1 MAGPPPPP
9 GSSPGATPIRA
20 AAPAPSPGPAPG
32 PALTAAMAPTPIR
45 GRVLPLRPLTVADV
59 LDGSVRAVR
68 RVVGPTVALVLV
80 VLGPLQL
87 VTNLAIS
94 RIAPGFLGG
103 GLQGLFDP
111 EAFLTTEIAGPLVLV
126 NLFAGLL
133 GYLLSLVASAGV
145 VALLLALDRGEP
157 LSLGAALRVAVRVL
171 VAVLVASFLLSSLA
185 GSIALVVLVASVVV
199 LVVPVVGPLVFVLVV
214 LPVFVAGIALTV
226 ALTSVVVPVAVVE
239 RGGPIQ
245 TLTRAVTIVARRPL
259 AIAWITL
266 LMAVVVAILA
276 LAVQLPVVLLAGV
289 LPAGGWAVEALGT
302 TAGQLISVPLSAAA
316 ALLVYLDVRVRT
328 EGLDLE
334 VRARELAGA

>member
-1 MAGPPPPP
+1 VAGPPPPP
-9 GSSPGATPIRA
+9 GSLPMG
-20 AAPAPSPGPAPG
+20 GP
-32 PALTAAMAPTPIR
+32 PIR

-68 RVVGPTVALVLV
+68 RVVAPTLALVLV

-87 VTNLAIS
+87 LTNLALS
-94 RIAPGFLGG
+94 RIAPGLVGG
-103 GLQGLFDP
+103 GLAGLFDP
-111 EAFLTTEIAGPLVLV
+111 ESFLAAEFAVGPLVLV
-126 NLFAGLL
+126 NLLAGLL
-133 GYLLSLVASAGV
+133 GYLLSLIASAGV

-171 VAVLVASFLLSSLA
+171 LAVLVASFLLSSLA
-185 GSIALVVLVASVVV
+185 GSIGLAVLVASIVV
-199 LVVPVVGPLVFVLVV
+199 LVLPVIGPIVFVLVV
-214 LPVFVAGIALTV
+214 LPVLVAGIALTV

-266 LMAVVVAILA
+266 LMAVVVGILA
-276 LAVQLPVVLLAGV
+276 VAVQLPVLLLAGV

-334 VRARELAGA
+334 VRAHELAGA

>member
-9 GSSPGATPIRA
+9 GSLPMG
-20 AAPAPSPGPAPG
+20 GP
-32 PALTAAMAPTPIR
+32 PIR

-68 RVVGPTVALVLV
+68 RVVAPTLALVLV

-87 VTNLAIS
+87 LTNLALS
-94 RIAPGFLGG
+94 RIAPGLVGG
-103 GLQGLFDP
+103 GLAGLFDP
-111 EAFLTTEIAGPLVLV
+111 ESFLAAEFAVGPLVLV
-126 NLFAGLL
+126 NLLAGLL
-133 GYLLSLVASAGV
+133 GYLLSLIASAGV

-171 VAVLVASFLLSSLA
+171 LAVLVASFLLSSLA
-185 GSIALVVLVASVVV
+185 GSIGLAVLVASIVV
-199 LVVPVVGPLVFVLVV
+199 LVLPVIGPIVFVLVV
-214 LPVFVAGIALTV
+214 LPVLVAGIALTV

-266 LMAVVVAILA
+266 LMAVVVGILA
-276 LAVQLPVVLLAGV
+276 VAVQLPVLLLAGV

-334 VRARELAGA
+334 VRAHELAGA

>member
-1 MAGPPPPP
+1 VAGPPPPSGLP
-9 GSSPGATPIRA
+9 PMGAPMPVAVGSP
-20 AAPAPSPGPAPG
+20 
-32 PALTAAMAPTPIR
+32 AMAPTPIR

-87 VTNLAIS
+87 LTNLAIS
-94 RIAPGFLGG
+94 RIAPGLVGG
-103 GLQGLFDP
+103 GLGGLFDP
-111 EAFLTTEIAGPLVLV
+111 ESFLATELAAGPLVLV
-126 NLFAGLL
+126 NLLAGLL
-133 GYLLSLVASAGV
+133 GYLLSLIASAGV

-157 LSLGAALRVAVRVL
+157 VSLGSALRDAVRVL
-171 VAVLVASFLLSSLA
+171 VAVLVASFLLSGLA
-185 GSIALVVLVASVVV
+185 ASVLGVLLVASIVVLV
-199 LVVPVVGPLVFVLVV
+199 LPVIGPLVFVLVV
-214 LPVFVAGIALTV
+214 LPVVVAGIALTV

-245 TLTRAVTIVARRPL
+245 TLTRAVTIVVRRPV

-266 LMAVVVAILA
+266 LMAIVVGILA
-276 LAVQLPVVLLAGV
+276 VAVQLPALLLSGV
-289 LPAGGWAVEALGT
+289 LPVGGWAVEALGT

-334 VRARELAGA
+334 VRVRELAAG